1 MINLDKNK
9 IQMRY
14 ITGINKCLQG
24 YPTPLDV
31 LYESCMES
39 GDGFLFSGAKMENR
53 YSIDEQRIDWI
64 IDNLVNQGYIE
75 KNNNKYKI
83 KNTPWD

>member
-1 MINLDKNK
+1 MINLDKKK

-14 ITGINKCLQG
+14 ITGINKCLPE

-39 GDGFLFSGAKMENR
+39 GDGLLFSNAKMENR
-53 YSIDEQRIDWI
+53 YSIDEQKINNI
-64 IDNLVNQGYIE
+64 INTLVIQGYIE
-75 KNNNKYKI
+75 KNNNRYKI